1 MVIESY
7 IGGELSIDHGKMLI
21 AVFLQVESFF
31 SLIFPFSQNNMVVK
45 YRLVPGNKVLMTL
58 YECFLFSLSS

>member
-31 SLIFPFSQNNMVVK
+31 FSNFSIFSK
-45 YRLVPGNKVLMTL
+45 
-58 YECFLFSLSS
+58 